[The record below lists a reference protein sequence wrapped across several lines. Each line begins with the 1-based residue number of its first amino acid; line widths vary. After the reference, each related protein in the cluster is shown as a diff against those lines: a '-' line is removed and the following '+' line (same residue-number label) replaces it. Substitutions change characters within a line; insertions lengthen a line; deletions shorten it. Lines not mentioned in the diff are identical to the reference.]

1 MQYDQVIHNLLDRTK
16 SRTKKKKR
24 RLKFLAAFFFLF
36 YFFTCQGMLHY
47 QYHYYIIIIIIINNI
62 IIIIIIRNT
71 LWVLFA
77 FVIML
82 RHFIKQRKNKQTK
95 KKIRENFFV
104 STSRVKI

>member
-16 SRTKKKKR
+16 SRIKKKKKKKKKR

-36 YFFTCQGMLHY
+36 YFLHVREG
-47 QYHYYIIIIIIINNI
+47 YIISII

-77 FVIML
+77 FIIRL
-82 RHFIKQRKNKQTK
+82 RHFIKQRKNKQ

>member
-16 SRTKKKKR
+16 SRTKKKKKR
-24 RLKFLAAFFFLF
+24 RLKFLAAFCFLF
-36 YFFTCQGMLHY
+36 YFLHVRECY
-47 QYHYYIIIIIIINNI
+47 IISIIIIIIIIRNI

-82 RHFIKQRKNKQTK
+82 RHFIKQRKNKQK
-95 KKIRENFFV
+95 KSERI
-104 STSRVKI
+104 SS

>member
-16 SRTKKKKR
+16 SRTKKKK
-24 RLKFLAAFFFLF
+24 KETVKIFGPFFLF
-36 YFFTCQGMLHY
+36 VFFLHVRECY
-47 QYHYYIIIIIIINNI
+47 IISIIIIIIIIRNI

-82 RHFIKQRKNKQTK
+82 RHFIKQRKNKQK
-95 KKIRENFFV
+95 KSERI
-104 STSRVKI
+104 SS

>member
-16 SRTKKKKR
+16 SRSKKKKKER

-36 YFFTCQGMLHY
+36 YFLHVRECY
-47 QYHYYIIIIIIINNI
+47 IISIIIIIIIIRNI

-82 RHFIKQRKNKQTK
+82 RHFIKQRKNKQ

>member
-16 SRTKKKKR
+16 SRTKKKKKKKKKR

-36 YFFTCQGMLHY
+36 YFLHVREC
-47 QYHYYIIIIIIINNI
+47 YIISII

-77 FVIML
+77 FIIML
-82 RHFIKQRKNKQTK
+82 RNFIKQRKNKQTNK
-95 KKIRENFFV
+95 NQREFLRKYV
-104 STSRVKI
+104 QS